1 MIYYISPDG
10 AEIDELALLQVV
22 FNSSFVLYQ
31 IIKLYLKSKKK
42 LETITLVVTV
52 IILFIVLF
60 TSYLLT
66 KRIFQNY
73 QIEKFENVLVNIVIS
88 LSFVIVLLGS
98 AYLIVKKELEDQII
112 KNEELKR
119 AYLERKLETI
129 QDQIKPHFLYN
140 TLNVLAGLIRI
151 NQDSAVELVL
161 ILSNFYRRIFDAPK
175 IWNLQDELE
184 LCEDYLRIMKF
195 RFGSRLEFVVESN
208 LPSLKE
214 IQIPSLV
221 IHTFV
226 ENAITH
232 NISKNDTSG
241 KIKIKVDKT
250 ENGIT
255 IIVIDGKEIE
265 DIEVEQSIIK
275 ETSGSKLAES
285 KLREF
290 FSNNYTLQMRKI
302 KNPGKND
309 DYFKGMKEG
318 FEVTIVLKSGD

>member
-119 AYLERKLETI
+119 AYLERKLETM
-129 QDQIKPHFLYN
+129 QNQIKPHFLYN
-140 TLNVLAGLIRI
+140 TLNVLVGLIRI
-151 NQDSAVELVL
+151 NQDSAAELVL
-161 ILSNFYRRIFDAPK
+161 ILSSFYRRIFDASK
-175 IWNLQDELE
+175 IWSLQDELE

-195 RFGSRLEFVVESN
+195 RFGSRLEFEIQSN
-208 LPSLKE
+208 LSSLKE

-221 IHTFV
+221 VHTFV

-232 NISKNDTSG
+232 NIAKNDTNG
-241 KIKIKVDKT
+241 KIKIKVAKT
-250 ENGIT
+250 ENVIT
-255 IIVIDGKEIE
+255 INVIDGKEIE
-265 DIEVEQSIIK
+265 DMEVEQSIIK

-290 FSNNYTLQMRKI
+290 FGNNYTLQMRKI
-302 KNPGKND
+302 KNPEKID